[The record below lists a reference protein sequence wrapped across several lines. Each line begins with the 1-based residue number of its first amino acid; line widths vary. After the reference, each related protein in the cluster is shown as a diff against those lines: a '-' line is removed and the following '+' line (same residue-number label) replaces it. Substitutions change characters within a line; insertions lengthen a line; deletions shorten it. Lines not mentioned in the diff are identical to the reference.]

1 MESLLLL
8 APDIVEVEG
17 LLQGFTRRG
26 ISHQEVQVG
35 ALKCMSLSSIDVLL
49 STGGNGKS
57 QYGVQAQYLIARR
70 PAPQPSL
77 CAGVSG
83 LLTDAVEIGAL
94 VVATA
99 TVEHDYK
106 ERFNPEPLPQHDAD
120 ANGLAE

>member
-57 QYGVQAQYLIARR
+57 QYGVQAQYLIDRR
-70 PAPQPSL
+70 SATKL
-77 CAGVSG
+77 LMCVGASG
-83 LLTDAVEIGAL
+83 RLTDAVRSE
-94 VVATA
+94 
-99 TVEHDYK
+99 EHTS
-106 ERFNPEPLPQHDAD
+106 ELQSQ
-120 ANGLAE
+120 